1 MKNIY
6 AKEFVAMCFA
16 AIALLM
22 PGNSAS
28 LSHGIPALSGNKGG
42 SQQKALELIFANAV
56 AKVEQKSQEIGTFFH
71 HLKSFQYFCKSNLY
85 ETSVEITQMERKEM
99 EYQYHIFAPYRVC
112 PLGAHVDHQ
121 HGLVTGFAIDKGV
134 DLWFDA
140 REDGHVHLESRTF
153 EGVVDFDI
161 DAPTQVR
168 EHHWG
173 DYARGAKYALKKRFE
188 LKKGINGV
196 IQGSLPVGGLSS
208 SAAVL
213 IAYVMAFAKANGIT
227 LQAFEV
233 VQIAS
238 EAEREYIG
246 LNNGILDQACIA
258 LGRKDGLLFLDCDS
272 NEYRIIK
279 KNPEMPDFE
288 LGIFFSGLTRSLVN
302 SDYNLRV
309 YECKTAAWNML
320 AYTEQ
325 PLRTFDKTFLR
336 DIPKTTFEKTRIAMP
351 ARFARRAEHFYSE
364 YRRVR
369 QGVTAWE
376 TGNLKLFGKLSFDSC
391 ESSIHNYEC
400 GSPELIA
407 IYEIMRSLPGVW
419 GGRFSGAGFK
429 GACIAMVD
437 PNCKDNIEK
446 VLTEKYLEQ
455 FPEYEKTFQVFWV
468 RPDDGARFV

>member
-1 MKNIY
+1 MKD
-6 AKEFVAMCFA
+6 
-16 AIALLM
+16 
-22 PGNSAS
+22 
-28 LSHGIPALSGNKGG
+28 
-42 SQQKALELIFANAV
+42 
-56 AKVEQKSQEIGTFFH
+56 
-71 HLKSFQYFCKSNLY
+71 
-85 ETSVEITQMERKEM
+85 
-99 EYQYHIFAPYRVC
+99 YQYHIFAPYRVC

-134 DLWFDA
+134 DLWFNVN
-140 REDGHVHLESRTF
+140 EDSHVHLESRTF
-153 EGVVDFDI
+153 EGIVDFEI
-161 DAPTQVR
+161 NAPSQVR
-168 EHHWG
+168 ERHWG
-173 DYARGAKYALKKRFE
+173 DYARGAKFALKKRFE
-188 LKKGINGV
+188 LRRGITGI

-213 IAYVMAFAKANGIT
+213 IAYVMAFAKANDIT
-227 LQAFEV
+227 LQPFEIV
-233 VQIAS
+233 KIAS

-246 LNNGILDQACIA
+246 LNNGLLDQACIA
-258 LGRKDGLLFLDCDS
+258 LSKKNQLLFLDCDS
-272 NEYRIIK
+272 NEYRLIPFGGVK
-279 KNPEMPDFE
+279 TNTDKTDETDNKTSVQSEKSVVKLKTNLCSDLPFE
-288 LGIFFSGLTRSLVN
+288 IGIFFSGLTRSLVN

-325 PLRTFDKTFLR
+325 PLKTFDKTFLR
-336 DIPKTTFEKTRIAMP
+336 DIPKATFDKTRIAMP

-391 ESSIHNYEC
+391 ESSINNYEC

-407 IYEIMRSLPGVW
+407 IYEIMRSLPGVY

-429 GACIAMVD
+429 GACIALVD
-437 PNCKDNIEK
+437 PAYKEEIQK

-468 RPDDGARFV
+468 KPDDGARFV

>member
-1 MKNIY
+1 M
-6 AKEFVAMCFA
+6 
-16 AIALLM
+16 
-22 PGNSAS
+22 
-28 LSHGIPALSGNKGG
+28 
-42 SQQKALELIFANAV
+42 
-56 AKVEQKSQEIGTFFH
+56 
-71 HLKSFQYFCKSNLY
+71 
-85 ETSVEITQMERKEM
+85 
-99 EYQYHIFAPYRVC
+99 QYHIFSPYRVC

-121 HGLVTGFAIDKGV
+121 HGLVTGFAINKGV
-134 DLWFDA
+134 DLWFDVA
-140 REDGHVHLESRTF
+140 EDGHVHLESKTF

-161 DAPTQVR
+161 DAPSQVR
-168 EHHWG
+168 ERHWG

-188 LKKGINGV
+188 LTRGITGV

-213 IAYVMAFAKANGIT
+213 IAYVMAFAKANNIT
-227 LQAFEV
+227 LQPFEV
-233 VQIAS
+233 VKIAS

-246 LNNGILDQACIA
+246 LNNGLLDQACIA
-258 LGRKDGLLFLDCDS
+258 LSKKDQLLFLDCDS
-272 NEYRIIK
+272 NEYRLIPFGSSVVEK
-279 KNPEMPDFE
+279 ETNTDLSDKTDHPSNPSHPCSTIPFE
-288 LGIFFSGLTRSLVN
+288 IGIFFSGLTRSLVN

-325 PLRTFDKTFLR
+325 PLKTFDKTFLR
-336 DIPKTTFEKTRIAMP
+336 DIPKATFDKTRIAMP

-407 IYEIMRSLPGVW
+407 IYEIMRSLPGVY

-429 GACIAMVD
+429 GACIALVD
-437 PNCKDNIEK
+437 PAHKAEIEK
-446 VLTEKYLEQ
+446 ALTERYLAQ
-455 FPEYEKTFQVFWV
+455 FPEYEKTFKVFWV

>member
-1 MKNIY
+1 VYGSFVHTSFGHDGENI
-6 AKEFVAMCFA
+6 
-16 AIALLM
+16 
-22 PGNSAS
+22 
-28 LSHGIPALSGNKGG
+28 
-42 SQQKALELIFANAV
+42 
-56 AKVEQKSQEIGTFFH
+56 KS
-71 HLKSFQYFCKSNLY
+71 KS
-85 ETSVEITQMERKEM
+85 MEK
-99 EYQYHIFAPYRVC
+99 YQYHIFSPYRVC

-134 DLWFDA
+134 DLWFNV
-140 REDGHVHLESRTF
+140 REDSLVKLSSRTF
-153 EGVVDFDI
+153 EGDVEFHVNT
-161 DAPTQVR
+161 PSQVK
-168 EHHWG
+168 EKHWG
-173 DYARGAKYALKKRFE
+173 DYARGAKYALRKRFE
-188 LKKGINGV
+188 LSHGIEGV

-213 IAYVMAFAKANGIT
+213 IAYVMAFAKANDIT
-227 LQAFEV
+227 LQPFEV
-233 VQIAS
+233 VKIAS

-246 LNNGILDQACIA
+246 LNNGLLDQACIA
-258 LGRKDGLLFLDCDS
+258 LSKKNQLLFLDCDS
-272 NEYRIIK
+272 DEYRLIPFGGETGIASREILQK
-279 KNPEMPDFE
+279 SDSKSFKDNEANTNHELPFE
-288 LGIFFSGLTRSLVN
+288 IGIFFSGLTRSLVN

-320 AYTEQ
+320 AYTDQ
-325 PLRTFDKTFLR
+325 PLKTFDKTFLR
-336 DIPKTTFEKTRIAMP
+336 DIPKATFDKTRIAMP

-376 TGNLKLFGKLSFDSC
+376 TGNMKLFGKLSFDSC

-407 IYEIMRSLPGVW
+407 IYEIMRSLPGVY

-429 GACIAMVD
+429 GACIALVD
-437 PNCKDNIEK
+437 PAYKEDIQK

-468 RPDDGARFV
+468 RPDDGARFVDL